1 MEIKLEVLCILMIV
15 LKEQWKFLIVTK
27 NLNVGSEEQVSINQ
41 LIQYIEEIAE
51 FKISKKYLLD
61 KPKGVRGRAS
71 DNTLI
76 KDKIGWVQK

>member
-1 MEIKLEVLCILMIV
+1 MLEVRSR
-15 LKEQWKFLIVTK
+15 FRY
-27 NLNVGSEEQVSINQ
+27 Q

-61 KPKGVRGRAS
+61 KPKGVRKTS

-76 KDKIGWVQK
+76 KDKIGWDTEISLKGA